1 MRLFSDAE
9 RMPSE
14 RASIADRRTRAAAK
28 LRERGFGAL
37 LVSPSADLF
46 YLSGYQM
53 FPSERL
59 TCLVLDADGTA
70 TMVCPAL
77 EAPRATV
84 AAPDV
89 VLTKTRTMLTIK
101 LPLPG
106 ASQDEKLED
115 LNNFTQEQRGAV
127 LGRSQSWVSQRL
139 KDETQD

>member
-1 MRLFSDAE
+1 VQ
-9 RMPSE
+9 
-14 RASIADRRTRAAAK
+14 RATPGAGQTQQRRTLAIRGRSLWALAISKADDSAAR
-28 LRERGFGAL
+28 LRGEPHVACRGAL
-37 LVSPSADLF
+37 ARRPLAARPKAHN
-46 YLSGYQM
+46 
-53 FPSERL
+53 
-59 TCLVLDADGTA
+59 
-70 TMVCPAL
+70 L
-77 EAPRATV
+77 ETGETTV

>member
-1 MRLFSDAE
+1 MAGR
-9 RMPSE
+9 
-14 RASIADRRTRAAAK
+14 
-28 LRERGFGAL
+28 
-37 LVSPSADLF
+37 
-46 YLSGYQM
+46 
-53 FPSERL
+53 
-59 TCLVLDADGTA
+59 
-70 TMVCPAL
+70 L
-77 EAPRATV
+77 EALGVREASTESGVHYAHNLETGETTV